1 MAVFIT
7 GGHGHIGS
15 WAAKY
20 LIGEGEDV
28 ILFDTNPVVPDCL
41 KPVADKL
48 RFIQGSVM
56 DFPQMADVFQ
66 RYRDDIDGIIH
77 TVGVMGELVLENPHG
92 NVNLNIAG
100 THNVLEIARQFEI
113 PKVVYTSTGA
123 VYGEVSGIIAEDAAP
138 VNPSDLYGA
147 TKASCEFLGRQY
159 AQTFGFDFRIAR
171 VYFCYGA
178 GKLPSRFIR
187 LYRLAFGALEG
198 LSGLE
203 MDRGADQQLDFVYV
217 EDAGRGTA
225 LLYQAENPPAQH
237 LQYRHR
243 GPYHRG
249 PHRRTGPALF
259 ALRCYRDAGAGR
271 PDETLRGAGHH
282 PCQGRT
288 GIRTPVRRGGR
299 HSPLRGLDAGAG
311 VSAITAALV
320 TPFRNAPQQQRS
332 KRLRFPPCGALF
344 RHRPAI
350 AS

>member
-20 LIGEGEDV
+20 LIGEGEEV

-41 KPVADKL
+41 KPVAGKL

-56 DFPQMADVFQ
+56 DFPQMADVFR
-66 RYRDDIDGIIH
+66 RYRDEIDGIIH

-159 AQTFGFDFRIAR
+159 AETFGFDFRIAR

-198 LSGLE
+198 LAGLE
-203 MDRGADQQLDFVYV
+203 MDRGADQQLDFVYI

-225 LLYQAENPPAQH
+225 LLYQADAPPHSIYNIATGVPTTVGRIAELAQH
-237 LQYRHR
+237 YSPFDVSVTLGR
-243 GPYHRG
+243 GPLMKRCE
-249 PHRRTGPALF
+249 ALDITRAREELGF
-259 ALRCYRDAGAGR
+259 EPRYDVEA
-271 PDETLRGAGHH
+271 
-282 PCQGRT
+282 
-288 GIRTPVRRGGR
+288 GIR
-299 HSPLRGLDAGAG
+299 HY
-311 VSAITAALV
+311 AAWMQAQG
-320 TPFRNAPQQQRS
+320 FRP
-332 KRLRFPPCGALF
+332 
-344 RHRPAI
+344 
-350 AS
+350 

>member
-15 WAAKY
+15 WAARY
-20 LIGEGEDV
+20 LAEKGEDV

-41 KPVADKL
+41 APVADKI

-56 DFPQMADVFQ
+56 DFPQMADVFRQ
-66 RYRDDIDGIIH
+66 HRDDIDGIIH
-77 TVGVMGELVLENPHG
+77 TVGVMGEMVLASPHA

-159 AQTFGFDFRIAR
+159 AQTFGFDFRISR

-187 LYRLAFGALEG
+187 LYQLAFGALEG

-203 MDRGADQQLDFVYV
+203 MDRGADQQLDFVYI

-225 LLYQAENPPAQH
+225 LLYQADNPPHSIYNIATGVPTTVGRIAELAQH
-237 LQYRHR
+237 YSAFDVSVTLGQ
-243 GPYHRG
+243 GPLMKRCE
-249 PHRRTGPALF
+249 ALDITR
-259 ALRCYRDAGAGR
+259 ARDELGFEPRYDVEA
-271 PDETLRGAGHH
+271 
-282 PCQGRT
+282 
-288 GIRTPVRRGGR
+288 GIRKY
-299 HSPLRGLDAGAG
+299 
-311 VSAITAALV
+311 AAWMQAQGFQ
-320 TPFRNAPQQQRS
+320 P
-332 KRLRFPPCGALF
+332 
-344 RHRPAI
+344 
-350 AS
+350 

>member
-15 WAAKY
+15 WTAKY

-41 KPVADKL
+41 EPVAGKL

-56 DFPQMADVFQ
+56 DFPQMADVFR

-147 TKASCEFLGRQY
+147 TKASCEFIGRQY

-198 LSGLE
+198 LSGLV
-203 MDRGADQQLDFVYV
+203 MDRGADQQLDFIYI

-225 LLYQAENPPAQH
+225 LLYQAEAPPHSIYNIATGVPTTVGRIAELAQH
-237 LQYRHR
+237 YSPFDVSVTLGQ
-243 GPYHRG
+243 G
-249 PHRRTGPALF
+249 ALMKRCE
-259 ALRCYRDAGAGR
+259 ALDITRAREELGFEPRYDVEA
-271 PDETLRGAGHH
+271 
-282 PCQGRT
+282 
-288 GIRTPVRRGGR
+288 GIRQYAAWMQARG
-299 HSPLRGLDAGAG
+299 
-311 VSAITAALV
+311 
-320 TPFRNAPQQQRS
+320 FRP
-332 KRLRFPPCGALF
+332 
-344 RHRPAI
+344 
-350 AS
+350 